1 MANQRAGTHVK
12 GTIRLPREY
21 STQTEELPEFWN
33 YLHRTTASLT
43 IKVTQGTIW
52 IVEAE
57 QAFQA
62 SYLVYTLGYETASL
76 LCRQVEQ
83 RAIQ

>member
-1 MANQRAGTHVK
+1 MTSQRAGTHVK
-12 GTIRLPREY
+12 GTVRLPREC
-21 STQTEELPEFWN
+21 STQTEELPEFWY
-33 YLHRTTASLT
+33 YLHRPAASLT
-43 IKVTQGTIW
+43 VKVTQSTIW

-62 SYLVYTLGYETASL
+62 SHLVYTLGYETASL